1 MAGIPF
7 SPNSPDME
15 AVRQIIFARLRAEP
29 DWKHLDR
36 TGDGY
41 APYVQY
47 EGGEQNGRRA
57 LLFAAQEAF
66 WQLMFEG
73 VLAPGSDSSNLELP
87 WFHVTR
93 YGHEV
98 LKAGPANP
106 HDPTVDLSR
115 FLRQTVK
122 TQIPLNGELCHGAV
136 TTNFH
141 A

>member
-1 MAGIPF
+1 
-7 SPNSPDME
+7 ME